1 MASLTIGAITTEQ
14 FLAMPDQYDANG
26 NRVKQELIAGDL
38 VCMAHSSQVHDIV
51 KNRVCRVLDRFL
63 EAHTGLGMEA
73 YVEIAYAV
81 SEIDSL
87 APDVSV
93 VRSDRL
99 LRSGERI
106 ILRAPEIAIEVVS
119 PTDTAANL
127 QSKITAYL
135 TNGSASVWVVYPDQ
149 KLVQIH
155 TSANVSQRSGDQSIE
170 DGLLP
175 GFTAAV
181 SQFFEGLS

>member
-14 FLAMPDQYDANG
+14 FLAMPDQYDASG
-26 NRVKQELIAGDL
+26 NRVKQELIAGEL
-38 VCMAHSSQVHDIV
+38 VCMAHSSQMHDIV
-51 KNRVCRVLDRFL
+51 KNAICWILREFL
-63 EAHTGLGMEA
+63 RARPELGLSA
-73 YVEIAYAV
+73 FVEIAYAV

-93 VRSDRL
+93 VRTDRL

-106 ILRAPEIAIEVVS
+106 ILRAPEIAIEIVS

-127 QSKITAYL
+127 QSKISAYL

-155 TSANVSQRSGDQSIE
+155 ASGSVSQRSGDQSIE

-175 GFTAAV
+175 GFTAAL